1 MTAQMDLLDW
11 NPPCHVIVFPLVRRI
26 GKVRDVARKM
36 LDKSTDRHAE
46 SYRDQVTTGL
56 LGHMTRVGIPEQEQ
70 DEQLGAF
77 WSAVDAEM
85 TRLTYR
91 GSRPDGN
98 AA

>member
-1 MTAQMDLLDW
+1 MNIEPAAC
-11 NPPCHVIVFPLVRRI
+11 NVIVFPLVRRV

-36 LDKSTDRHAE
+36 LDKSTDRHAD
-46 SYRDQVTTGL
+46 SYRDQVTTAL
-56 LGHMTRVGIPEQEQ
+56 LGHMTRVGIPDQEQ

-85 TRLTYR
+85 TRQTYR
-91 GSRPDGN
+91 GSRPGDS